1 LKSRRDRGYQ
11 PPLGATRRG
20 ARRAHSLT
28 AVASIDDVRTLV
40 ALDHGLASVSIVRPD
55 GSLQSTVVNAGVI
68 PHPLNGRPVAAFV
81 ARRGT
86 RKLDHLRQ
94 DPRATLLW
102 RAGWAWATVEG
113 AAELVGP
120 DDPMAGLN
128 DEALRLLLREIYEAA
143 GGVHEDWAEYD
154 RVLATERRVA
164 VLVTPTRIYQN
175 P

>member
-1 LKSRRDRGYQ
+1 M
-11 PPLGATRRG
+11 
-20 ARRAHSLT
+20 
-28 AVASIDDVRTLV
+28 ASIDDVRTLV
-40 ALDHGLASVSIVRPD
+40 ALDNGLASVSTVRPD

-81 ARRGT
+81 ARGAT

-128 DEALRLLLREIYEAA
+128 EEALRLLLREIYEAA

-154 RVLATERRVA
+154 RVMAAERRVA

>member
-1 LKSRRDRGYQ
+1 
-11 PPLGATRRG
+11 
-20 ARRAHSLT
+20 
-28 AVASIDDVRTLV
+28 VASIDDVRTLV
-40 ALDHGLASVSIVRPD
+40 ALDNGLASVSIARPD

-68 PHPLNGRPVAAFV
+68 PHPVNGQPVVAFV
-81 ARRGT
+81 ARGGT
-86 RKLDHLRQ
+86 RKLHHLRR
-94 DPRATLLW
+94 DPRTTLLW

-113 AAELVGP
+113 TAELFGP

-128 DEALRLLLREIYEAA
+128 DEALRLLLRQIYEAA

-154 RVLATERRVA
+154 RVVAAERRVA

>member
-1 LKSRRDRGYQ
+1 
-11 PPLGATRRG
+11 
-20 ARRAHSLT
+20 
-28 AVASIDDVRTLV
+28 VASIDDVRTLV
-40 ALDHGLASVSIVRPD
+40 ALDNGLASVSIARPD

-68 PHPLNGRPVAAFV
+68 PHPVNGQPVVAFV
-81 ARRGT
+81 ARGGT
-86 RKLDHLRQ
+86 RKLHHLRR
-94 DPRATLLW
+94 DPRTTLLW

-113 AAELVGP
+113 TAELFGP

-128 DEALRLLLREIYEAA
+128 DDALRLLLRQIYEAA

-154 RVLATERRVA
+154 RVVAAERRVA